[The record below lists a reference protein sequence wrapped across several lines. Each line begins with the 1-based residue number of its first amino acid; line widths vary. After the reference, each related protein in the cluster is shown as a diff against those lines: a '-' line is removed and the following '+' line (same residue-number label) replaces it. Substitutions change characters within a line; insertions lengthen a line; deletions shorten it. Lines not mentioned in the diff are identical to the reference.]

1 MTIEHSEKQLAEA
14 ISSLAESII
23 VLSNEKKTEFEWFR
37 SHLLFATKQDLDRME
52 CRIMSAISV
61 YSERVNAKLDNFATS
76 VDGLV
81 SDVAFLKAKITALQ
95 NSTGTVTAEDQALL
109 DSLENRIGA
118 LATKIGVLDSETDSS
133 LNPVPPVEPTP

>member
-1 MTIEHSEKQLAEA
+1 
-14 ISSLAESII
+14 
-23 VLSNEKKTEFEWFR
+23 
-37 SHLLFATKQDLDRME
+37 
-52 CRIMSAISV
+52 MSAISV